1 MTLTPL
7 IMDLDGLCKA
17 GQPGGAI
24 APSDEIIS
32 IDLPVGQ
39 GFKAKNL
46 DSDVRTIQQALDQI
60 KPQQGGPATPLKV
73 DGRCGPKT
81 NQAIHEF
88 SIEAVRLAWHGRIDR
103 TGRAD
108 HRQDQPDLCFRISP
122 STRTSTRTSRS
133 RWFPIWAW

>member
-7 IMDLDGLCKA
+7 IMDLDGLCKTA
-17 GQPGGAI
+17 QPGGAI

-46 DSDVRTIQQALDQI
+46 DIDVRTVQQALNQI
-60 KPQQGGPATPLKV
+60 KPQQGGPAIPLMV

-81 NQAIHEF
+81 NQAIQSFQLKQFGWPGTDGLVEPGKQT
-88 SIEAVRLAWHGRIDR
+88 IARINQILFR
-103 TGRAD
+103 T
-108 HRQDQPDLCFRISP
+108 SP
-122 STRTSTRTSRS
+122 STRTSARTSRS